1 MTQQN
6 KEVVLFINSMHA
18 PTHSALRNHANKT
31 GRRFKPVVIVDTCIK
46 DSIQALNSQDH
57 LDGNAEVICADFSSA
72 VSLRQALQPFEGR
85 ICAVTS
91 QYENS
96 IHELKKIVPY
106 LPYLP
111 VPTETS
117 LEWATDKKLMREAFN
132 AYDRSLSPQSLQVD
146 DASSDTVQMVE
157 DSMEYP
163 VIIKPSGLER
173 SMLVAVAHDKQ
184 ELTETLDYTFKQL
197 EKAHKQWLKRTKP
210 TVLVEEFME
219 GDMYSIDTY
228 IANDGT
234 CRHAA
239 PIKVI
244 TGHKVGFEDFFT
256 YLQLSPCGLGT
267 EDIDGAYKATESACK
282 ALGLRSITAHTE
294 LMKTPN
300 GWKIIE
306 VGPRIGGYRHELYGL
321 SHDMN
326 HIMNDII
333 NRTGDA
339 PDVPKAPKRYA
350 AIFKTYAQEEGTLKT
365 IHGLEKVKRL
375 SSYVT
380 MKHPYKRGDMLKFA
394 RNNGNAPIEVTLCND
409 NQAQLQADIK
419 TIEDTIH
426 IEVSSDN
433 SDSSLLSAAIS
444 QHRARQSV

>member
-1 MTQQN
+1 MAHQN

-18 PTHSALRNHANKT
+18 PTHSALRSYANKT
-31 GRRFKPVVIVDTCIK
+31 GKHFKPVVIVDTCIK
-46 DSIQALNSQDH
+46 DSIHELNSQDH
-57 LDGNAEVICADFSSA
+57 LDGNAEVISADFSSA
-72 VSLRQALQPFEGR
+72 ASLRQALQPFEGQ

-117 LEWATDKKLMREAFN
+117 LDWATDKKLMREAFN
-132 AYDRSLSPQSLQVD
+132 AYDRSLSPQSIQVD
-146 DASSDTVQMVE
+146 DATKATVQKVE
-157 DSMEYP
+157 DTMNYP

-173 SMLVAVAHDKQ
+173 SMLVAVAHNHQ
-184 ELTETLDYTFKQL
+184 ELLDTLDYTFKQL
-197 EKAHKQWLKRTKP
+197 EKAHRQWLKRTRP

-228 IANDGT
+228 IASDGT
-234 CRHAA
+234 CRHAS

-256 YLQLSPCGLGT
+256 YLQLSPCGLST
-267 EDIDGAYKATESACK
+267 EESAGAYEATARACK

-294 LMKTPN
+294 LMNTPN

-326 HIMNDII
+326 HIVNDII
-333 NRTGDA
+333 NRTGET
-339 PDVPKAPKRYA
+339 PDVPNKPKRYA
-350 AIFKTYAQEEGTLKT
+350 AIFKTYAQEEGRLKS
-365 IHGLEKVKRL
+365 IHGLAQVERL

-380 MKHPYKRGDMLKFA
+380 MKHPYKKGDMLKFA
-394 RNNGNAPIEVTLCND
+394 RNNGNAPIEITLCND
-409 NQAQLQADIK
+409 DQDQLRADIE
-419 TIEDTIH
+419 TIEKTVYV
-426 IEVSSDN
+426 EVSPDN
-433 SDSSLLSAAIS
+433 SVLMPVSS
-444 QHRARQSV
+444 QHRATQSA

>member
-1 MTQQN
+1 MTHQN

-18 PTHSALRNHANKT
+18 PTHSALRSYANKT
-31 GRRFKPVVIVDTCIK
+31 GKHFKPVVIVDTCIK
-46 DSIQALNSQDH
+46 DSIQSLNSQDH
-57 LDGNAEVICADFSSA
+57 LVGNAEVICADFSSA
-72 VSLRQALQPFEGR
+72 ESLRQALRPFEGR

-117 LEWATDKKLMREAFN
+117 LDWATDKKLMREAFN
-132 AYDRSLSPQSLQVD
+132 AYDRSLSPQSMQVS
-146 DASSDTVQMVE
+146 DATQSTIQMVE
-157 DSMEYP
+157 DTMDYP

-173 SMLVAVAHDKQ
+173 SMLVAVAHDQQ
-184 ELTETLDYTFKQL
+184 ELAETLDYTFKQL

-219 GDMYSIDTY
+219 GDMYSVDTY
-228 IANDGT
+228 IAHDGT

-256 YLQLSPCGLGT
+256 YLQLSPCGLST
-267 EDIDGAYKATESACK
+267 DEIEYAYKATESACK

-294 LMKTPN
+294 LMKTAN

-326 HIMNDII
+326 HIVNDIL
-333 NRTGDA
+333 NRTGET
-339 PDVPKAPKRYA
+339 PDVPSAPKRYA
-350 AIFKTYAQEEGTLKT
+350 AIFKTYAQDEGILKT
-365 IHGLEKVKRL
+365 IHGLEKVKKL

-394 RNNGNAPIEVTLCND
+394 RNNGNAPIEITLCND
-409 NQAQLQADIK
+409 NQEQLRADIE
-419 TIEDTIH
+419 TIEKAVYV
-426 IEVSSDN
+426 EVSSGN
-433 SDSSLLSAAIS
+433 SVSSSVIS
-444 QHRARQSV
+444 QRRTPQSA